1 MMKLTIRK
9 KVLFCSLIPLLLLG
23 GIILLIA
30 STIVKGAIIDQVEN
44 SLKGTAIATQAA
56 YDQNAGTY
64 LQTENG
70 DIWKGSYN
78 ISQSE
83 NLVDTIKQESGME
96 VTFFYGSQRIMTS
109 AVDKNGDRILG
120 SPAGDKVVEKVL
132 NGGEGY
138 FSDMYPWMASY
149 IMAIMFRYTRKV
161 IIQLRLEWCLPE
173 QKSRK
178 SRIV

>member
-1 MMKLTIRK
+1 M
-9 KVLFCSLIPLLLLG
+9 
-23 GIILLIA
+23 
-30 STIVKGAIIDQVEN
+30 EN

-83 NLVDTIKQESGME
+83 NLVDTIKQESGMD

-132 NGGEGY
+132 NGGEEY
-138 FSDMYPWMASY
+138 FSNNVSMDGTIYY
-149 IMAIMFRYTRKV
+149 G
-161 IIQLRLEWCLPE
+161 
-173 QKSRK
+173 
-178 SRIV
+178 

>member
-83 NLVDTIKQESGME
+83 NLVDTIKQESGMD

-109 AVDKNGDRILG
+109 ARGR
-120 SPAGDKVVEKVL
+120 
-132 NGGEGY
+132 
-138 FSDMYPWMASY
+138 
-149 IMAIMFRYTRKV
+149 T
-161 IIQLRLEWCLPE
+161 
-173 QKSRK
+173 
-178 SRIV
+178 

>member
-70 DIWKGSYN
+70 DIWWIPSNRSLGWMLHFSM
-78 ISQSE
+78 
-83 NLVDTIKQESGME
+83 DHRES
-96 VTFFYGSQRIMTS
+96 
-109 AVDKNGDRILG
+109 
-120 SPAGDKVVEKVL
+120 
-132 NGGEGY
+132 
-138 FSDMYPWMASY
+138 
-149 IMAIMFRYTRKV
+149 
-161 IIQLRLEWCLPE
+161 
-173 QKSRK
+173 
-178 SRIV
+178 

>member
-78 ISQSE
+78 ISQSGYHQTGVWDGGDIFLWITE
-83 NLVDTIKQESGME
+83 NHDFCS
-96 VTFFYGSQRIMTS
+96 R
-109 AVDKNGDRILG
+109 
-120 SPAGDKVVEKVL
+120 
-132 NGGEGY
+132 
-138 FSDMYPWMASY
+138 
-149 IMAIMFRYTRKV
+149 
-161 IIQLRLEWCLPE
+161 
-173 QKSRK
+173 QKW
-178 SRIV
+178 

>member
-70 DIWKGSYN
+70 DIWKV
-78 ISQSE
+78 I
-83 NLVDTIKQESGME
+83 
-96 VTFFYGSQRIMTS
+96 TFHSQRIWWIPS
-109 AVDKNGDRILG
+109 NRSLG
-120 SPAGDKVVEKVL
+120 
-132 NGGEGY
+132 
-138 FSDMYPWMASY
+138 W
-149 IMAIMFRYTRKV
+149 R
-161 IIQLRLEWCLPE
+161 
-173 QKSRK
+173 
-178 SRIV
+178 

>member
-70 DIWKGSYN
+70 DICTCACPACVAG
-78 ISQSE
+78 Q
-83 NLVDTIKQESGME
+83 
-96 VTFFYGSQRIMTS
+96 
-109 AVDKNGDRILG
+109 NGLYHICG
-120 SPAGDKVVEKVL
+120 A
-132 NGGEGY
+132 
-138 FSDMYPWMASY
+138 
-149 IMAIMFRYTRKV
+149 
-161 IIQLRLEWCLPE
+161 
-173 QKSRK
+173 
-178 SRIV
+178 

>member
-70 DIWKGSYN
+70 
-78 ISQSE
+78 
-83 NLVDTIKQESGME
+83 E
-96 VTFFYGSQRIMTS
+96 VITFHSQRIWWIPS
-109 AVDKNGDRILG
+109 NRSLG
-120 SPAGDKVVEKVL
+120 
-132 NGGEGY
+132 
-138 FSDMYPWMASY
+138 W
-149 IMAIMFRYTRKV
+149 R
-161 IIQLRLEWCLPE
+161 
-173 QKSRK
+173 
-178 SRIV
+178 

>member
-83 NLVDTIKQESGME
+83 NLVDTIKQESGMD

-109 AVDKNGDRILG
+109 AVDKNGDRIGWHHILWLLCSG
-120 SPAGDKVVEKVL
+120 ISERRQRYSDRYGVCR
-132 NGGEGY
+132 GGETGN
-138 FSDMYPWMASY
+138 
-149 IMAIMFRYTRKV
+149 
-161 IIQLRLEWCLPE
+161 LP
-173 QKSRK
+173 QRDTDH
-178 SRIV
+178 

>member
-70 DIWKGSYN
+70 DIWKHFT
-78 ISQSE
+78 
-83 NLVDTIKQESGME
+83 VRESG
-96 VTFFYGSQRIMTS
+96 
-109 AVDKNGDRILG
+109 
-120 SPAGDKVVEKVL
+120 
-132 NGGEGY
+132 GY
-138 FSDMYPWMASY
+138 HQTGVWDGCDIFLWITENHDFCS
-149 IMAIMFRYTRKV
+149 R
-161 IIQLRLEWCLPE
+161 
-173 QKSRK
+173 QKW
-178 SRIV
+178 